1 MIAEQLVETK
11 IDSDIIIEAIKRNE
25 HLLNVAD
32 YEKINYVTFGF
43 NSRVIL
49 SNNIVFLQAL
59 NNDLGGEIIQDN
71 TIGTF
76 LHLK

>member
-76 LHLK
+76 LHLE